1 MLRIY
6 MAVLAILIAATGN
19 AQTNFKTLIKNFE
32 GITGN
37 WQGSLTYLDYS
48 TGKPYTMPADMSFKR
63 INNTNRFLLYNIYP
77 NEKSA
82 NSIDTITIST
92 NGDYIGN
99 EQVKSRRKLS
109 NGDIEII
116 AEERGKDGND
126 NKDATF
132 RHTYTIGKQTCKI
145 RKDVLFDG
153 AKEWINRHEYVYKR
167 KINDQD

>member
-1 MLRIY
+1 

-19 AQTNFKTLIKNFE
+19 AQTNFKTLIKTFE

-116 AEERGKDGND
+116 TEERGKDGND

-132 RHTYTIGKQTCKI
+132 RHTYIIGKQTCRI
-145 RKDVLFDG
+145 RKDVLFEG

-167 KINDQD
+167 NTNNQN